1 MTGLKRHSLRMYVFL
16 LLTATNPPFTNGQT
30 SISKWQFGKQGAVSI
45 TYDDGSIN
53 QFRKALPIMNHL
65 KLPATFF
72 IITGQIPGSQY
83 QGKFIGRPVSEIIE
97 ESSSVLTNK
106 DNFFERASAAGFL
119 GYRGT
124 LAYHTRAG
132 ALYDAG
138 KEEEAYAILDDLY
151 QKVRNQEFLPDTG
164 TRYGEIPADR
174 VTWDEIRSFA
184 AQGHEFASHTVTH
197 PYLCALDEVNINY
210 ELEKSRDEIQRQL
223 GPEYTFSAEIPYGTE
238 HERAMKYAHRV
249 FPALRNRMP
258 EHYLVELNRASTKN
272 PVDFTEEYVQWQRG
286 AVARTSLPM
295 MKSWIDTTLLKDN
308 IWLVLVIHG
317 VDGIGWEALSSE
329 VLDEYFRYLKSKENH
344 LWIATFG
351 EVTKYMRSRMN
362 ARVQSKSQDGKITVS
377 LTHSLDKS
385 LYQVPLTLKTYV
397 PGHWNEVRIKQGNE
411 IKRIRQQLD
420 SAGAYVLYQAYP
432 NSEEIELTAN

>member
-1 MTGLKRHSLRMYVFL
+1 
-16 LLTATNPPFTNGQT
+16 
-30 SISKWQFGKQGAVSI
+30 
-45 TYDDGSIN
+45 
-53 QFRKALPIMNHL
+53 
-65 KLPATFF
+65 
-72 IITGQIPGSQY
+72 
-83 QGKFIGRPVSEIIE
+83 
-97 ESSSVLTNK
+97 
-106 DNFFERASAAGFL
+106 
-119 GYRGT
+119 
-124 LAYHTRAG
+124 
-132 ALYDAG
+132 LYDAG

-151 QKVRNQEFLPDTG
+151 QKVRNKEFLPDTA
-164 TRYGEIPADR
+164 TRYGGIPADR

-210 ELEKSRDEIQRQL
+210 ELEKSRDEIQSQL

-238 HERAMKYAHRV
+238 HERAMKYAHRI

-258 EHYLVELNRASTKN
+258 EPYLVELNRASTKN

-286 AVARTSLPM
+286 AVTRTSLPM
-295 MKSWIDTTLLKDN
+295 MKSWIDTTLVKDN

-329 VLDEYFRYLKSKENH
+329 VLEEYFRYLKSKENH

-385 LYQVPLTLKTYV
+385 LYPVPLTLKTYV
-397 PGHWNEVRIKQGNE
+397 PGHWKEVRIKQGDG
-411 IKRIRQQLD
+411 IKRVRQQLD

-432 NSEEIELTAN
+432 NAEEIELSVN